1 VTGNQANGK
10 AAPFDLD
17 AAVAAA
23 AAEGKD
29 QPFAFTYHGTR
40 YEVPPSGNWSLT
52 ALDALSA
59 GDLAGALA
67 EMLGEDYNKLRDAGL
82 KLGELN
88 ALIEAIGQESGFESL
103 PNSGPPQR
111 RVSTRT

>member
-23 AAEGKD
+23 AAEGKAK
-29 QPFAFTYHGTR
+29 PFAFTYKRAR
-40 YEVPPSGNWSLT
+40 YEVPPSSQWSLT
-52 ALDALSA
+52 ALDKLAD

-67 EMLGEDYNKLRDAGL
+67 EMLGEDYTKIRDAGL
-82 KLGELN
+82 TLGEVN
-88 ALIEAIGQESGFESL
+88 ALIEAIGKESGFESL